1 MTSANP
7 TDGSS
12 ATPNISTAWVETDVF
27 FYLLEK
33 NKNHETTETDHV
45 RGEA

>member
-12 ATPNISTAWVETDVF
+12 ATPNISTAWVETDEF
-27 FYLLEK
+27 FLSAREK
-33 NKNHETTETDHV
+33 QKS
-45 RGEA
+45 